1 MQISNRIYTRII
13 EVDPDGK
20 ITYEYIGGLYTNQK
34 EQMQK
39 CGYRDRIRFYASSK
53 NECIE
58 LLKTQNRYTEITK
71 FQDELILEDKH

>member
-34 EQMQK
+34 EQMIT
-39 CGYRDRIRFYASSK
+39 CNYGGRIRFYASTK
-53 NECIE
+53 KELVD
-58 LLKTQNRYTEITK
+58 LLKLYNLYTDKTTFK
-71 FQDELILEDKH
+71 DELVEDKH